1 MDSPDC
7 EGGLHWLQF
16 PSSRSLIGTEERNN
30 DLSSAPEHRCLLS
43 SISCTVPSFLRVPMV
58 TKAVARSSFRL
69 VLHSGGPFYVRSD
82 NGRSLSRPPRRRR
95 HYFVDN
101 APRGLVA
108 KKAFSGNLSVC
119 LRQQRSPLLSSA
131 RSLTPSPPSLLL
143 LRSLLRPFPLSSSVF
158 RSRGGVSVG
167 RSTNGAISESI
178 VSGARYIWMR
188 AREREEREEGRGE
201 WMMATAVVGAAQ
213 RIWR

>member
-1 MDSPDC
+1 MSSQLYLLHRSILSPRPD
-7 EGGLHWLQF
+7 GHKGRGPLLLSARPPLWRPLL
-16 PSSRSLIGTEERNN
+16 RSLGQW
-30 DLSSAPEHRCLLS
+30 
-43 SISCTVPSFLRVPMV
+43 
-58 TKAVARSSFRL
+58 
-69 VLHSGGPFYVRSD
+69 
-82 NGRSLSRPPRRRR
+82 SLSRPLRRRRR

-119 LRQQRSPLLSSA
+119 PRQQSSPLLSSA
-131 RSLTPSPPSLLL
+131 RSLPLRPSLLL

-201 WMMATAVVGAAQ
+201 WMATAMVGAAQ

>member
-16 PSSRSLIGTEERNN
+16 PSSRSLIGTDERNN

-43 SISCTVPSFLRVPMV
+43 STSCTVPSFLRVPMV

-82 NGRSLSRPPRRRR
+82 NGRSLSRPLRRRRR

-119 LRQQRSPLLSSA
+119 PRQQSCLLARPLPSSFF
-131 RSLTPSPPSLLL
+131 RSLAPSPPSLL
-143 LRSLLRPFPLSSSVF
+143 SSSVHFFGRF
-158 RSRGGVSVG
+158 RCHPPSSGPEAVSPSVG
-167 RSTNGAISESI
+167 RPTGPSRSPLCPVPDTYGCELA
-178 VSGARYIWMR
+178 SGRSGR
-188 AREREEREEGRGE
+188 KEEGSG
-201 WMMATAVVGAAQ
+201 
-213 RIWR
+213 

>member
-1 MDSPDC
+1 M
-7 EGGLHWLQF
+7 
-16 PSSRSLIGTEERNN
+16 
-30 DLSSAPEHRCLLS
+30 SSAPEHRCLLS
-43 SISCTVPSFLRVPMV
+43 STSCTVPSFLRIPMV

-82 NGRSLSRPPRRRR
+82 NGRSLSRPLRRRR

-119 LRQQRSPLLSSA
+119 PRQQSSPLLSSA
-131 RSLTPSPPSLLL
+131 RSLPLRPSLLL

-201 WMMATAVVGAAQ
+201 WMMATTMVGAAQ